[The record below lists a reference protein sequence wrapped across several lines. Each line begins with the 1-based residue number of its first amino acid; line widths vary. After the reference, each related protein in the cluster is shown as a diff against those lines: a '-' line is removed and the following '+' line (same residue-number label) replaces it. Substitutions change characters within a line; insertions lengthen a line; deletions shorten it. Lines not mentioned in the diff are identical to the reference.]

1 MQLEVHKQ
9 NYISGINLPRF
20 HSLSGQCLEEVIEEE
35 YGYYDKAAWFLRDI
49 GCLHCEAQ
57 FSKIRAGKA
66 VVTREWLLR
75 FCIALQPTYESIE
88 KLLAKAQMEP
98 LGITPA
104 EVIIEMIARFPGC

>member
-1 MQLEVHKQ
+1 MKK
-9 NYISGINLPRF
+9 NMDIMIRRPGF
-20 HSLSGQCLEEVIEEE
+20 
-35 YGYYDKAAWFLRDI
+35 RDI

-104 EVIIEMIARFPGC
+104 EVIIEMIARYKSNSVANSQEIWIVIESAAETSSEGL